1 MAFDPARIPD
11 QLVQAYQAGRCAI
24 LVGAGAS
31 AGAGLPLWKGL
42 LEQMVDAGVGHRV
55 IDARKQAEYGALLDD
70 PGNWLM
76 VAGGL
81 KDDLRVYFNE
91 FVETAFIKSKPQPT
105 DLHRAIVGL
114 DRLQFVVTTNY
125 DTLIER
131 AYRTAGD
138 EDVSVLTFKNAGE
151 LQRRLAQRE
160 FFILKAHGDA
170 AKVGDGIVLTESDYR
185 EILYRQR
192 AYQSLLQAIFTM
204 FTVVFVGASLVD
216 PEIKLLLGFI
226 ADAFSPGSGP
236 NHFALMVQE
245 ELTTVQQERWFKDY
259 NVQLVPVSKADS
271 YAELTEFLGALRATG
286 ASGTGGTPGT
296 ASASTAAAVG
306 PAP

>member
-1 MAFDPARIPD
+1 MAFDPTRIPD
-11 QLVQAYQAGRCAI
+11 QLVQAYRAGRCAI
-24 LVGAGAS
+24 LVGAGVS

-42 LEQMVDAGVGHRV
+42 LEQMIDAGVGHRV
-55 IDARKQAEYGALLDD
+55 IDGRKQTEYRALLDD
-70 PGNWLM
+70 PGQWLM

-81 KDDLRVYFNE
+81 KDDLRIYFND

-131 AYRTAGD
+131 AYRSAGE

-185 EILYRQR
+185 ELLYRQR
-192 AYQSLLQAIFTM
+192 AYQSLLQAIFSM
-204 FTVVFVGASLVD
+204 FTIVFVGASLVD

-236 NHFALMVQE
+236 NHFALMVEE

-259 NVQLVPVSKADS
+259 NVQLVPLSKADS
-271 YAELTEFLGALRATG
+271 YAELTGFLDALRAVG
-286 ASGTGGTPGT
+286 ADAGAGGVIG
-296 ASASTAAAVG
+296 AAATAG
-306 PAP
+306 APAP

>member
-1 MAFDPARIPD
+1 MAIDPKAIPD
-11 QLVQAYQAGRCAI
+11 QLLQAYKAGRCAI

-31 AGAGLPLWKGL
+31 ASAGLPLWGGL
-42 LEQMVDAGVGHRV
+42 LTQMVDAGVGHRV
-55 IDARKQAEYGALLDD
+55 IEPAKEAEYRRMIAE
-70 PGNWLM
+70 PGHWLM

-91 FVETAFIKSKPQPT
+91 VIETVFVRPKPQPT
-105 DLHRAIVGL
+105 DLHRAITAL
-114 DRLQFVVTTNY
+114 KRLQFVVTTNY

-131 AYRTAGD
+131 SYRAAGD

-151 LQRRLAQRE
+151 LQRRLSQRE

-170 AKVGDGIVLTESDYR
+170 AKVGDGIVLTETDYR

-204 FTVVFVGASLVD
+204 YTIVIVGASLDD

-226 ADAFSPGSGP
+226 ADAFSPGGGP
-236 NHFALMVQE
+236 SHFALMIE
-245 ELTTVQQERWFKDY
+245 EDITTVQQDRWFKDF
-259 NVQLVPVSKADS
+259 NVQLVPVSKADN
-271 YAELTEFLGALRATG
+271 YQQLTEFLVTLGDLAEAT
-286 ASGTGGTPGT
+286 
-296 ASASTAAAVG
+296 
-306 PAP
+306 

>member
-1 MAFDPARIPD
+1 MAFDPKRIPD
-11 QLVQAYQAGRCAI
+11 QLVQAYRDGRCAI
-24 LVGAGAS
+24 LIGAGVS
-31 AGAGLPLWKGL
+31 AGAKLPLWGGL
-42 LEQMVDAGVGHRV
+42 LEQMIDAGVKHRV
-55 IDARKQAEYGALLDD
+55 ITADKEAEYRALVAD
-70 PGNWLM
+70 PSHWLM

-81 KDDLRVYFNE
+81 KDDLRVYFND
-91 FVETAFIKSKPQPT
+91 FIETAFIKSKPQPT
-105 DLHRAIVGL
+105 ALHKALTAL

-131 AYRTAGD
+131 TYRAAGD

-170 AKVGDGIVLTESDYR
+170 AKVGDGIILTEIDYR

-204 FTVVFVGASLVD
+204 FTVVFVGASLND

-226 ADAFSPGSGP
+226 ADAFTPGSGP
-236 NHFALMVQE
+236 NHFALMIEEEITSVQE
-245 ELTTVQQERWFKDY
+245 ERWFKDF
-259 NVQLVPVSKADS
+259 NVQLVPVSKANN
-271 YAELTEFLGALRATG
+271 YEELTGFLTALHEVADK
-286 ASGTGGTPGT
+286 A
-296 ASASTAAAVG
+296 
-306 PAP
+306 